1 MDKLKTPI
9 LQSHFMSNE
18 KKSEMSARGS
28 VNRIDSKVQVKFYL
42 ILWFLAESTEEYRNF
57 GEEGKYNFC
66 SKLEPSARSWS
77 GY

>member
-28 VNRIDSKVQVKFYL
+28 VNRIDSKVLVKFLSNIMTYSQINRR
-42 ILWFLAESTEEYRNF
+42 IL
-57 GEEGKYNFC
+57 
-66 SKLEPSARSWS
+66 KLWRKEKVQFQ
-77 GY
+77 

>member
-42 ILWFLAESTEEYRNF
+42 IL
-57 GEEGKYNFC
+57 
-66 SKLEPSARSWS
+66 
-77 GY
+77 

>member
-28 VNRIDSKVQVKFYL
+28 VNRIDSKVQVKFLSDIMIYSQINRR
-42 ILWFLAESTEEYRNF
+42 ILRLWRR
-57 GEEGKYNFC
+57 GKVQFQ
-66 SKLEPSARSWS
+66 
-77 GY
+77 